1 MHDDRAQTLLAAPG
15 VGMGG
20 ELEKDRADHIN
31 NNKLYLHSDLWLW
44 CASHYV
50 AVSALGR
57 ADYSDDGH
65 SPFNVVAA
73 VTDSSVIC
81 VIIDVISPSFQM
93 GETEVQGERIA
104 CPGKELAQD
113 LNPGFVLLDLFW
125 LLLGN
130 EIVCFSCC
138 HFISS
143 VPPGESPFILSHGR
157 QLGLLL

>member
-1 MHDDRAQTLLAAPG
+1 MA
-15 VGMGG
+15 
-20 ELEKDRADHIN
+20 
-31 NNKLYLHSDLWLW
+31 
-44 CASHYV
+44 
-50 AVSALGR
+50 AVS
-57 ADYSDDGH
+57 
-65 SPFNVVAA
+65 
-73 VTDSSVIC
+73 DSGVIC
-81 VIIDVISPSFQM
+81 VIIDVISPSCRM

-104 CPGKELAQD
+104 CPGKALAQD

-130 EIVCFSCC
+130 EIVCFSSC